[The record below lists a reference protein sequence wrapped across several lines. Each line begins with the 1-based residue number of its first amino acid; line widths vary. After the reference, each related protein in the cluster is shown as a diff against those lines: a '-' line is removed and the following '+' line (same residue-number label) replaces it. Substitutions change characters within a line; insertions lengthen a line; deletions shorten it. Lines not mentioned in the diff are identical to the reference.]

1 MKRSLRLPTQTD
13 DELAAKVRRDWSPWY
28 VRGASACVE
37 KSIANILRTGWLE
50 ANFVPA
56 YFVAIVRDG
65 YPVTEGIRRR
75 AKPTGEVARIIGSEY
90 SVDCCARQWQRSAQV
105 LRQELK
111 KRKNIMLVK
120 YEDFVSRPDEIL
132 TEIWEWLQL
141 APHPVSFDP
150 ITHQLSIGS
159 SVKKIVNYNEQSV
172 GRLSVEDFATINP
185 IIASEM
191 EAFGYSLC
199 NHPPKH
205 K

>member
-1 MKRSLRLPTQTD
+1 
-13 DELAAKVRRDWSPWY
+13 
-28 VRGASACVE
+28 
-37 KSIANILRTGWLE
+37 
-50 ANFVPA
+50 
-56 YFVAIVRDG
+56 
-65 YPVTEGIRRR
+65 
-75 AKPTGEVARIIGSEY
+75 
-90 SVDCCARQWQRSAQV
+90 
-105 LRQELK
+105 
-111 KRKNIMLVK
+111 MLVK

-141 APHPVSFDP
+141 APYPVSYDP

-172 GRLSVEDFATINP
+172 GRLSVDDFATINP

-199 NHPPKH
+199 NHPPKY